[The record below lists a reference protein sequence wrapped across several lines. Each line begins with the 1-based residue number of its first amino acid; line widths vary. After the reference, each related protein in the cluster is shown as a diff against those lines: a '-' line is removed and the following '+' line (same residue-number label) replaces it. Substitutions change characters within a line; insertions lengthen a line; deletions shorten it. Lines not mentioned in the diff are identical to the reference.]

1 MFAEKVVDQQCLPS
15 LTLMK
20 TLFAQAV
27 VIVLISSQV
36 PFAMD
41 LVLCQLNRACI
52 YMAPKHITYSKSLFG
67 TKEAYREAIGYKEE
81 DRAIESEESL
91 FHRGGGCPK
100 QTWSGRRLGMVCKVL
115 ECSPGKFIY
124 CSCIAGIPGC
134 ALKEQGQDAKLT
146 IDIASIQSYIES
158 NKFLEEPEGRSLQ
171 SSILSRLFSG

>member
-52 YMAPKHITYSKSLFG
+52 YMAPKHITYSKVLNLSHYLVQKKLIAKPLVTRKKTERLKVKRVCF
-67 TKEAYREAIGYKEE
+67 T
-81 DRAIESEESL
+81 D
-91 FHRGGGCPK
+91 RGGGCPK

-134 ALKEQGQDAKLT
+134 K
-146 IDIASIQSYIES
+146 
-158 NKFLEEPEGRSLQ
+158 
-171 SSILSRLFSG
+171 